1 MATEEQILEGDVHVL
16 LLVFVAIHQCDS
28 KAMLQLQHYQR
39 RRRCKQCQVNDEH
52 RRAMHASNGM
62 APESPVPAVCSSQV
76 PTGKRLPL
84 GKAAKFQRF
93 NSSEV
98 ADVPT
103 PKLHTGS
110 SEGRAAFAQSFK
122 NQNHPPFPCALTAH
136 SPSTFTKDI
145 ASKRARC
152 SDERESSPS

>member
-39 RRRCKQCQVNDEH
+39 RRRCKQCQVNDATMQAVSCQQRH
-52 RRAMHASNGM
+52 S
-62 APESPVPAVCSSQV
+62 PESPVPAVCSSHI

-98 ADVPT
+98 ADVPNLM
-103 PKLHTGS
+103 PGRVLKHADQGTGS
-110 SEGRAAFAQSFK
+110 GGREPKSATVVIQMTTASRNGKRK
-122 NQNHPPFPCALTAH
+122 NKY
-136 SPSTFTKDI
+136 S
-145 ASKRARC
+145 RAMFMFFF
-152 SDERESSPS
+152 